1 MQSPFADN
9 DTALLCS
16 EPAKAEYRGEIYS
29 YTSYWYQ
36 CKKSGE
42 RFSTNESDAL
52 CTKQVHEQY
61 RVRHH
66 IPSVEEI
73 VALRKRCKLSA
84 AKMSA
89 LLGIGINQYRL
100 YETGEMPS
108 LSIGK
113 ILYALCH
120 NPATLNLYLELFN
133 PVGLDGRNRRVSV
146 L

>member
-1 MQSPFADN
+1 MNTSDLVKRMKSPFADN

-16 EPAKAEYRGEIYS
+16 EHATTEYRGETYP
-29 YTSYWYQ
+29 YTSYWYRCQ
-36 CKKSGE
+36 KSGE
-42 RFSTNESDAL
+42 CFTTNESDAL
-52 CTKQVHEQY
+52 CTAQVHEQY

-73 VALRKRCKLSA
+73 VALRRQCKFSA

-100 YETGEMPS
+100 YEAGEMPS

-113 ILYALCH
+113 LLYALCH
-120 NPATLNLYLELFN
+120 NPETLKFYIKLFK
-133 PVGLDGRNRRVSV
+133 GA
-146 L
+146 